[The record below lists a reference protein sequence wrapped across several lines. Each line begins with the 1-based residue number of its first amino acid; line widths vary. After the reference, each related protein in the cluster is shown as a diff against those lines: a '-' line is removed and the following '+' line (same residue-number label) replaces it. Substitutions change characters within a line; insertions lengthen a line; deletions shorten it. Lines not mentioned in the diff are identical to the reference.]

1 MNFFKSK
8 QSLLLIILV
17 LLAIP
22 LITIG
27 VFLNRQPQRPIVE
40 KAVAGDVVY
49 APAKV
54 CPADFGRD
62 LKLGIIGDDVK
73 DLQRYLNNN
82 GFALAD
88 KGVGSRGRETFF
100 FGSLTRQALAR
111 FQVAKGIAADL
122 GDFDIYTR
130 DYLGCVI
137 NRQPAGEI
145 ASNPTNDLKTA
156 EATVNHY
163 TVGGRITGLEGVL
176 VLQNNNQDEL
186 IIKPGDSS
194 IFTFPLALADGQTY
208 IVTIKT
214 KPTGHDCYVNRG
226 AGIIN
231 GVNISNVEINCG
243 RALSYN
249 PFIFTPGTGGT
260 VSYILTYTAGA
271 NGSLTGTTPQ
281 TVNSGA
287 NGSAVTAVAAAHYHF
302 VNWSDGS
309 TANPR
314 TDTSVAANKSVTAN
328 FAIDTYTL
336 TYAAGTGGSLTGSTP
351 QTVNYGADGSAVT
364 AVADAHYSFVNWSDS
379 SVANPRTDTNITANK
394 SVTANFTIDT
404 FTITASATAGGTVD
418 PTGVTTKNYGTSQI
432 YTITADGGGGC
443 TILDVAVDI
452 QSVGAV
458 ASYEFTNIS
467 ANHTIDVTFD
477 CGAQ

>member
-8 QSLLLIILV
+8 RALPLIIFV

-22 LITIG
+22 LTIIS
-27 VFLNRQPQRPIVE
+27 VFLSRQPQRPVVE

-62 LKLGIIGDDVK
+62 LKLGVIGDDVK
-73 DLQRYLNNN
+73 ALQRYLNNN

-88 KGVGSRGRETFF
+88 NGVGSKGRETIF

-137 NRQPAGEI
+137 NRQPANET
-145 ASNPTNDLKTA
+145 ASNPADNSKPA
-156 EATVNHY
+156 EVATGHY
-163 TVGGRITGLEGVL
+163 TVGGRITGLDGTI

-186 IIKPGDSS
+186 TIKPSDSS
-194 IFTFPLALADGQTY
+194 VFIFPTALSDGQAY
-208 IVTIKT
+208 AVTIKT
-214 KPTGHDCYVNRG
+214 KPAGHDCYVNRG
-226 AGIIN
+226 TGIITGAN
-231 GVNISNVEINCG
+231 VGNVEINCG
-243 RALSYN
+243 RALSHN

-260 VSYILTYTAGA
+260 VSYTLTYTAGA

-287 NGSAVTAVAAAHYHF
+287 NGSAVTAVADTHYHF

-314 TDTSVAANKSVTAN
+314 TDTSVAANKTVTAN

-336 TYAAGTGGSLTGSTP
+336 TYAAGVNGSLTGSAS
-351 QTVNYGADGSAVT
+351 QTVNYGASGSAVT
-364 AVADAHYSFVNWSDS
+364 AVADAHYHFVNWSDGS
-379 SVANPRTDTNITANK
+379 TANPRTDTSVAADK

-404 FTITASATAGGTVD
+404 FTITASAGTGGTID
-418 PTGVTTKNYGTSQI
+418 PAGVTTKDYGTSQT
-432 YTITADGGGGC
+432 YTFTPDMNYSVQDIFIDSVSVGSGGG
-443 TILDVAVDI
+443 
-452 QSVGAV
+452 
-458 ASYEFTNIS
+458 YEFTNID
-467 ANHTIDVTFD
+467 ANHTIEVTFFM
-477 CGAQ
+477 GAQ